1 VKRYFQ
7 TTKTNGFLNS
17 IKIRDM
23 KNFIMTMFGFLL
35 VGLYACGTA
44 ENKEVNGAITDTAV
58 TSKSTVPE
66 PPYDP
71 DPTDTIPGN
80 LYGVNSSSKQT
91 ADLVR
96 LTLQDLY
103 REDLKNNIIDSFGR
117 RFILFEYDLNDDG
130 KNEIFVG
137 LRGSYFCGSGG
148 CTMYLLDNQG
158 NVITKFSVSRDV
170 VIDNKV
176 TNGFQD
182 LFIYSGGKF
191 RIVKYDGQTYPSN
204 PSILPALN
212 VVPGDDLPRALNFVN
227 EPYPWF
233 TF

>member
-1 VKRYFQ
+1 
-7 TTKTNGFLNS
+7 
-17 IKIRDM
+17 M
-23 KNFIMTMFGFLL
+23 KKNLL
-35 VGLYACGTA
+35 VIATILLSGIYACNTSDK
-44 ENKEVNGAITDTAV
+44 KEEAAAATTTEA
-58 TSKSTVPE
+58 TTPSEPTPAPE

-96 LTLQDLY
+96 LTLQDLHK
-103 REDLKNNIIDSFGR
+103 EDLKKGIIDSFGR
-117 RFILFEYDLNDDG
+117 RFIFFEYDLNDDG
-130 KNEIFVG
+130 KKEIFVG

-148 CTMYLLDNQG
+148 CTTYLLDNQG

-176 TNGFQD
+176 TNGFKD

-191 RIVKYDGQTYPSN
+191 RIVKYNGKTYPSN
-204 PSILPALN
+204 PSTLPPLN
-212 VVPGDDLPRALNFVN
+212 VVPGDDLARALNFVN